1 MESLPGPSLDAV
13 LATSLDAVV
22 VMGNTG
28 LVVDWNANAERIF
41 GYTKPEAMH
50 QKVSDLIIPAN
61 QRAEHLH
68 GMERYVNTGV
78 SNVLGK
84 RLKVQAMHRDGH
96 EFPVELAITI
106 YSGIGNQY
114 FISFLRDLTKETD
127 AAANI
132 EILRAELLQLSRL
145 NAMGIAASMIAHE
158 LNQPLATASNYL
170 AACQH
175 LASKVDFDEILD
187 LKEGLARGQE
197 AIVRAA
203 TVVKTVREVIA
214 KPITPHERIDLNAI
228 MNATAKFVERISP
241 VPIEIRL
248 APDAM
253 FVSAHKG
260 QIEQVLL
267 NLIKNAA
274 EAILGQ
280 PDPKLVCSSKRIGRR
295 VAICIQDNGPG
306 LSQEAQAT
314 LFTPFK
320 SSKRD
325 GLGLGLTICRTIV
338 EEHGSILSVETD
350 ARGTAFCFELQA
362 E

>member
-61 QRAEHLH
+61 QRAGHLH

-127 AAANI
+127 AAAKI

-175 LASKVDFDEILD
+175 IASKVDFDEILY

-214 KPITPHERIDLNAI
+214 KPITPHERIEPSR
-228 MNATAKFVERISP
+228 VSR
-241 VPIEIRL
+241 RL
-248 APDAM
+248 LLVRRSYHEQDD
-253 FVSAHKG
+253 
-260 QIEQVLL
+260 EQV
-267 NLIKNAA
+267 
-274 EAILGQ
+274 
-280 PDPKLVCSSKRIGRR
+280 
-295 VAICIQDNGPG
+295 
-306 LSQEAQAT
+306 
-314 LFTPFK
+314 FT
-320 SSKRD
+320 
-325 GLGLGLTICRTIV
+325 
-338 EEHGSILSVETD
+338 
-350 ARGTAFCFELQA
+350 
-362 E
+362 

>member
-1 MESLPGPSLDAV
+1 MESLPAPSLDAL

-22 VMGNTG
+22 VMGHTG
-28 LVVDWNANAERIF
+28 LVADWNDNAQRIF
-41 GYTKPEAMH
+41 GYSKTEAMH
-50 QKVSDLIIPAN
+50 QKVADLIIPAN
-61 QRAEHLH
+61 QRAGHLH
-68 GMERYVNTGV
+68 GMERYLSTGV
-78 SNVLGK
+78 SHVMGK

-114 FISFLRDLTKETD
+114 FISFLRDLTEETT

-145 NAMGIAASMIAHE
+145 NAMGTAASMIAHE
-158 LNQPLATASNYL
+158 LNQPLAAASNYL

-175 LASKVDFDEILD
+175 LASRVEVDENFHLQES
-187 LKEGLARGQE
+187 LAMVQD

-214 KPITPHERIDLNAI
+214 KPITPHEPIDLKI
-228 MNATAKFVERISP
+228 LMQATVKFVERISP

-253 FVSAHKG
+253 FVAANKG

-280 PDPKLVCSSKRIGRR
+280 PSPKIVCSSKRIGQR

-306 LSQEAQAT
+306 L
-314 LFTPFK
+314 
-320 SSKRD
+320 
-325 GLGLGLTICRTIV
+325 
-338 EEHGSILSVETD
+338 
-350 ARGTAFCFELQA
+350 
-362 E
+362 